1 MKKQILLLIVLTMAF
16 TAGAQVFVENFETA
30 TPNGNV
36 EGYND
41 WYVCKKAG
49 DALGVSPKIGEEAL
63 FYTNYPSSNVGYVA
77 VLDSAI
83 GVTSDNQRISTRRV
97 IFANADTLR
106 PVNSGG
112 YMYYAFMVNVK
123 PQSYRSYRDFVNWEG
138 SETTSMTRGRI
149 FAKNNEAGDE
159 VSFAL
164 TKNSSSSGDMQ
175 ETSSLGLTL
184 ATGVNHLLVMRYKIV
199 EGDSN
204 DEVSLFVNPDPTKTE
219 AEQTQVLTAV
229 DTQTDYSANTAMKI
243 NLRQRAVG
251 ALIGGIRVGRTWAA
265 TVMGSTVRVDNP
277 SVGQHQIYAAHN
289 AIFTGVAGSL
299 KLYTLSGSE
308 VLSAQTTGKYPVQLN
323 KGLYLVRFT
332 DDNGAVSSSKVLID

>member
-30 TPNGNV
+30 TPNNDL
-36 EGYND
+36 EGYNE
-41 WYVCKKAG
+41 WYVCKKSG

-83 GVTSDNQRISTRRV
+83 GVTSANQRISTRRV

-138 SETTSMTRGRI
+138 SETSSMTRGRI

-159 VSFAL
+159 VLFAI
-164 TKNSSSSGDMQ
+164 TKNSSTGTDMQ

-184 ATGVNHLLVMRYKIV
+184 ATGVNHLLVMRYKVV

-229 DTQTDYSANTAMKI
+229 DTQSDYSANTAMKI

-265 TVMGSTVRVDNP
+265 TVMGSTVGVDNP

-332 DDNGAVSSSKVLID
+332 DDNGAVTSSKVLID